1 MPDLHV
7 PRLRTPWMNPEGLDG
22 LVPPPFELERLGAV
36 PRGQQATPVM
46 ACGSPPTLG
55 AQTPPESV
63 DFSSGH
69 EGGCVQTIEK
79 ENFMRFKKQLAVA
92 VAATGMTLT
101 VFAQTGAGPGMGG
114 MGPNMGR
121 MNPEMHNRM
130 DTHMRAMQDVRARM
144 STATTPE
151 QKQALMDE
159 HMRLMD
165 EHMSHMQSMRASSRS
180 WSGGAAGAS
189 SMPSDMYSPGSV
201 L

>member
-1 MPDLHV
+1 M
-7 PRLRTPWMNPEGLDG
+7 
-22 LVPPPFELERLGAV
+22 
-36 PRGQQATPVM
+36 
-46 ACGSPPTLG
+46 
-55 AQTPPESV
+55 PPESV

-92 VAATGMTLT
+92 VAATGMALT

-114 MGPNMGR
+114 M
-121 MNPEMHNRM
+121 NPEMHNRM
-130 DTHMRAMQDVRARM
+130 NTHMRAMQDWRTRM

-165 EHMSHMQSMRASSRS
+165 EHMSQMQSMRASRRS
-180 WSGGAAGAS
+180 WSGGAAGAPS
-189 SMPSDMYSPGSV
+189 LPSDLYSPGSV